1 MSHNTS
7 GIQTLAATVIVSGPQ
22 LVKIDTHGTGG
33 RGSYTVSTPHVMVT
47 VHDLRADADIWA
59 DMKGDATFLPAQRPV
74 DIEKLAH
81 VMPGLVITAYGKD
94 QTRGIYRPDRREI
107 AIRVGYVTWIVTDK
121 QAYHAVANAWETA
134 QQMSHLWMIWS
145 DRCSRSGVRSVVH
158 LGM

>member
-7 GIQTLAATVIVSGPQ
+7 GIQTSPRPSSSAPPARQDRHPR
-22 LVKIDTHGTGG
+22 HRR
-33 RGSYTVSTPHVMVT
+33 RGSYISLSTPHVMVT
-47 VHDLRADADIWA
+47 VHDTRAMQTYATIWA

-107 AIRVGYVTWIVTDK
+107 AIRVGYVTWIVTDN
-121 QAYHAVANAWETA
+121 QAYDSMANAWEAA
-134 QQMSHLWMIWS
+134 QQMSHL
-145 DRCSRSGVRSVVH
+145 V
-158 LGM
+158 LPTT

>member
-22 LVKIDTHGTGG
+22 LIKIDTHGTGG
-33 RGSYTVSTPHVMVT
+33 HGSYISLSTPHVMVT
-47 VHDLRADADIWA
+47 VHDTRAMATYATIWA

-94 QTRGIYRPDRREI
+94 QTRGVYRPDRREI

-121 QAYHAVANAWETA
+121 QAYDAMANAWDTA
-134 QQMSHLWMIWS
+134 QQMSHL
-145 DRCSRSGVRSVVH
+145 VQPTT
-158 LGM
+158 